1 MHLLVFLFLTR
12 CSLNVFAQA
21 FCHMITGQVKIK
33 TGNMCRHVSF
43 RNKLKHQS
51 HHADMNQIPTPVS
64 LMLFATCLCQ
74 KSEMSEEKEK
84 PRE

>member
-21 FCHMITGQVKIK
+21 FCHMITG
-33 TGNMCRHVSF
+33 NMCRHVSF

-51 HHADMNQIPTPVS
+51 HHADMNHIPTPVS
-64 LMLFATCLCQ
+64 LMLFTTCLCQ

>member
-21 FCHMITGQVKIK
+21 FCHMITG
-33 TGNMCRHVSF
+33 NMCRHVSF

-51 HHADMNQIPTPVS
+51 HHADMNHIPTPVS
-64 LMLFATCLCQ
+64 LMLFTTCL
-74 KSEMSEEKEK
+74 SEEKEK

>member
-64 LMLFATCLCQ
+64 LMLFATCL
-74 KSEMSEEKEK
+74 SEEKEK